1 MVAIRARR
9 SYSDLIVADVGELG
23 VSVDTEPPVTE
34 RITGRRLWVILGA
47 LLLGMLLAA
56 LDQTIVSTALPTI
69 VGDLHGGSHLAWVVT
84 AYLLSSTVSTPLWGK
99 LGDQYGRKTFFQAAI
114 VIFLVGS
121 ALCGLSQ
128 TMTELIVFRALQG
141 LGGGGL
147 MVGAQTIIGDVV
159 SPRDRGRYMGLFGA
173 MFAMATVI
181 GPLIGGLC
189 VTYLSWRWVFYINL
203 PFGILALFV
212 TGAVLPGH
220 LRRVHH
226 AIDYAGTL
234 LLAGS
239 ATSLIIF
246 ASLGG
251 ISWPWG
257 SGPSIAT
264 LALGIML
271 AIGFLLV
278 ERVAAEPVI
287 PLHLFTV
294 RVFNASSAIGFVMGF
309 AMFGALTFLPLFL
322 QNVKGVSPTVS
333 GLRILPLMLGML
345 GASVTSGRLV
355 TRWGRY
361 KIFPVLGSALMTL
374 GAYLLSFIDA
384 SMNSWLLAFYM
395 FVFGV
400 GMGLIM
406 QVLVVAV
413 QNAVSYKELG
423 VATSSATFFRMIGGS
438 FGTAVFGAIYAIVFT
453 HTFVP
458 HLPHVSSRVLNSF
471 NPQALNPALLDKLK
485 VEVPALYNEYIHAV
499 THSVQTVFL
508 VAVPI
513 AFFAFLLSFLLPEV
527 PLRRTVETVDPGEVA
542 GAMQARTSLQEI
554 ELALERVSARENRS
568 ELYGTLAER
577 AGVQLPPRAVWLL
590 YRLSERPACT
600 VEELADRLD
609 VDPSIIRPGV
619 DALVAAGMIR
629 EDPRGPDCDL
639 HLTAAGTQARE
650 KLTEARRS
658 GLTQLLEG
666 WNPEEHPEV
675 IELVKQLAHSLLADD
690 EKLVAD
696 AMPRVAAG
704 AGAGSGAGGAAS
716 GSAGSSSD

>member
-1 MVAIRARR
+1 VTVAA
-9 SYSDLIVADVGELG
+9 
-23 VSVDTEPPVTE
+23 PPVVPE
-34 RITGRRLWVILGA
+34 RVTGRRLWLILGA

-99 LGDQYGRKTFFQAAI
+99 LGDQFGRKLFFQAAI
-114 VIFLVGS
+114 VIFVIGS

-128 TMTELIVFRALQG
+128 TMTELIAFRALQG

-189 VTYLSWRWVFYINL
+189 VDYLSWRWVFYINL
-203 PFGILALFV
+203 PLGILALFV

-226 AIDYAGTL
+226 KIDYLGTA

-251 ISWPWG
+251 ISWPWQ
-257 SGPSIAT
+257 SAPSYLTAAVGVL
-264 LALGIML
+264 LAV
-271 AIGFLLV
+271 AFVVV

-287 PLHLFTV
+287 PLKLFRV
-294 RVFNASSAIGFVMGF
+294 RVFTAASAIGFVMGF
-309 AMFGALTFLPLFL
+309 AMFGALTFLPLFM

-333 GLRILPLMLGML
+333 GLRILPLMVGML
-345 GASVTSGRLV
+345 GASVVSGRLV

-361 KIFPVLGSALMTL
+361 KIFPILGTALMTL
-374 GAYLLSFIDA
+374 GAFLLSLISA
-384 SMNSWLLAFYM
+384 SLNSWVLAFYM
-395 FVFGV
+395 FIFGV
-400 GMGLIM
+400 GMGLTM

-413 QNAVSYKELG
+413 QNAVKYEDLG

-453 HTFVP
+453 HTFAPTLARVP
-458 HLPHVSSRVLNSF
+458 ADILRTF
-471 NPQALNPALLDKLK
+471 NPQTLNPALLDRLK
-485 VEVPALYNEYIHAV
+485 STAAGLAFFTKYIDAV
-499 THSVQTVFL
+499 THAVQVIFL
-508 VAVPI
+508 YAVPI
-513 AFFAFLLSFLLPEV
+513 SFVAFLLSFLLPEV
-527 PLRRTVETVDPGEVA
+527 ALRKTVETVDVGEVH
-542 GAMQARTSLQEI
+542 GAPQTRSSLQEI
-554 ELALERVSARENRS
+554 QLALERVSSRENRG
-568 ELYGTLAER
+568 EIYTTLAHR
-577 AGVQLPPRAVWLL
+577 AGLDLPPRSVWLL
-590 YRLSERPACT
+590 YRLSEGPACT
-600 VEELADRLD
+600 VADLADRLD
-609 VDPSIIRPGV
+609 VDPSVIQPGL
-619 DALVAAGMIR
+619 DGLVSAGMVEEQR
-629 EDPRGPDCDL
+629 RGAECDL
-639 HLTAAGTQARE
+639 HLTTSGAAALDRLTAARRDG
-650 KLTEARRS
+650 LTE
-658 GLTQLLEG
+658 LLEG

-675 IELVKQLAHSLLADD
+675 VEMVKDLAHALLADD
-690 EKLVAD
+690 ERLVAD
-696 AMPRVAAG
+696 AMPRTPAG
-704 AGAGSGAGGAAS
+704 VGGGLGGGAGG
-716 GSAGSSSD
+716 GGGGGGT

>member
-1 MVAIRARR
+1 MVAFERRR
-9 SYSDLIVADVGELG
+9 SYSEPIVSDVGELA
-23 VSVDTEPPVTE
+23 VSVDTAPPEVE
-34 RITGRRLWVILGA
+34 RITGRRLWLILGA

-99 LGDQYGRKTFFQAAI
+99 LGDQYGRKIFFQASI
-114 VIFLVGS
+114 VIFVVGS
-121 ALCGLSQ
+121 ALCGLSH
-128 TMTELIVFRALQG
+128 TMTELIAFRALQG

-173 MFAMATVI
+173 MFALATVV

-203 PFGILALFV
+203 PLGILALFV

-220 LRRVHH
+220 LRKVHH
-226 AIDYAGTL
+226 TIDYAGTV

-251 ISWPWG
+251 ISWPWA
-257 SGPSIAT
+257 SAPSYITAV
-264 LALGIML
+264 LGIVL
-271 AIGFLLV
+271 AVGFVLV
-278 ERVAAEPVI
+278 ERTAAEPVI

-294 RVFNASSAIGFVMGF
+294 RVFSASSAIGFVMGF

-345 GASVTSGRLV
+345 GASVISGRLV

-361 KIFPVLGSALMTL
+361 KVFPVVGSALMTL

-384 SMNSWLLAFYM
+384 SMNSWLFAFYM
-395 FVFGV
+395 FVFGI

-413 QNAVSYKELG
+413 QNAVSYQELG

-453 HTFVP
+453 RTFAPTLAKVP
-458 HLPHVSSRVLNSF
+458 ASVLRSF
-471 NPQALNPALLDKLK
+471 NPQALDPSLLVKLK
-485 VEVPALYNEYIHAV
+485 STAIGLFFFDKYIGAV
-499 THSVQTVFL
+499 THAVQTVFL

-513 AFFAFLLSFLLPEV
+513 AFFSFVLSFFLPEV
-527 PLRRTVETVDPGEVA
+527 PLRKTVQTVDTGEVH
-542 GAMQARTSLQEI
+542 GALQARTSLQEI
-554 ELALERVSARENRS
+554 ELALQRVSARENRA
-568 ELYGTLAER
+568 ELYDTLARR
-577 AGVQLPPRAVWLL
+577 AGVDLPPRAVWLL

-600 VEELADRLD
+600 VGQVAESLH
-609 VDPSIIRPGV
+609 VDPSIIQPGV
-619 DALVAAGMIR
+619 DGLVAAGMIGQHR
-629 EDPRGPDCDL
+629 RGPDADL
-639 HLTAAGTQARE
+639 HLTAAGTQALE
-650 KLTEARRS
+650 KLTEARRR
-658 GLTQLLEG
+658 GLTELLEG

-690 EKLVAD
+690 ERLVAD
-696 AMPRVAAG
+696 AMPAEPAEVG
-704 AGAGSGAGGAAS
+704 AGARPGAAP
-716 GSAGSSSD
+716 ASSSD

>member
-1 MVAIRARR
+1 M
-9 SYSDLIVADVGELG
+9 ADVGEVG
-23 VSVDTEPPVTE
+23 VSVAEAPPVIE
-34 RITGRRLWVILGA
+34 KITKRRLWLILGA

-99 LGDQYGRKTFFQAAI
+99 LGDQYGRKIFFQAAI
-114 VIFLVGS
+114 VIFVIGS
-121 ALCGLSQ
+121 ALSGFSH
-128 TMTELIVFRALQG
+128 TMTELIAFRALQG

-173 MFAMATVI
+173 MFAVATVI

-189 VTYLSWRWVFYINL
+189 VTYLSWRWCFYINL
-203 PFGILALFV
+203 PLGILALFV

-226 AIDYAGTL
+226 TIDYVGTL

-251 ISWPWG
+251 ISWAWG
-257 SGPSIAT
+257 SLPSIAT
-264 LALGIML
+264 AVVGVVLAVAFVL
-271 AIGFLLV
+271 A

-287 PLHLFTV
+287 PLALFRV
-294 RVFNASSAIGFVMGF
+294 RVFTAASAIGFVMGF
-309 AMFGALTFLPLFL
+309 AMFGALTFLPLFM
-322 QNVKGVSPTVS
+322 QNVKGVSPTES

-361 KIFPVLGSALMTL
+361 RIFPILGTALMTL
-374 GAYLLSFIDA
+374 GAYLLSLIDA
-384 SMNSWLLAFYM
+384 STNNWVLALYM

-413 QNAVSYKELG
+413 QNAVSYEDLG

-438 FGTAVFGAIYAIVFT
+438 FGTAVFGAIYTIVFNR
-453 HTFVP
+453 TFAPTLAKVP
-458 HLPHVSSRVLNSF
+458 AAVLRSF
-471 NPQALNPALLDKLK
+471 NPETLDPALLAKLK
-485 VEVPALYNEYIHAV
+485 STAEGLVFYDKYIDAV

-513 AFFAFLLSFLLPEV
+513 SFFAFLLSFLLPEV
-527 PLRRTVETVDPGEVA
+527 ELRKTVQTVDLAEVQ
-542 GAMQARTSLQEI
+542 GAPQHRSSLQEI
-554 ELALERVSARENRS
+554 ELALARMSDRENRA
-568 ELYGTLAER
+568 ELYHTLAQR
-577 AGVQLPPRAVWLL
+577 AGIDLPPRSVWLL
-590 YRLSERPACT
+590 YRLADRPACT
-600 VEELADRLD
+600 VNEVAERLK
-609 VDPSIIRPGV
+609 VDPELIQPGV
-619 DALVAAGMIR
+619 DGLLAAGIIEEQR
-629 EDPRGPDCDL
+629 RGAECDL
-639 HLTAAGTQARE
+639 YLTSKGSAALE

-658 GLTQLLEG
+658 GLTELLEG
-666 WNPEEHPEV
+666 WSPEEHPEI
-675 IELVKQLAHSLLADD
+675 IEMVKHLAHALLADD
-690 EKLVAD
+690 ERMVAD
-696 AMPRVAAG
+696 AMPRATATAG
-704 AGAGSGAGGAAS
+704 A
-716 GSAGSSSD
+716 SAD

>member
-1 MVAIRARR
+1 MVAFGPGR
-9 SYSDLIVADVGELG
+9 SYSEPIVADAGDMG
-23 VSVDTEPPVTE
+23 VSVDTAPPAGD
-34 RITGRRLWVILGA
+34 RITGRRLWLILGA

-84 AYLLSSTVSTPLWGK
+84 AYLLASTVSTPLWGK
-99 LGDQYGRKTFFQAAI
+99 LGDQYGRKIFFQASI
-114 VIFLVGS
+114 VIFVVGS

-128 TMTELIVFRALQG
+128 TMTELILFRALQG

-203 PFGILALFV
+203 PLGILALFV

-226 AIDYAGTL
+226 TIDYLGTV

-239 ATSLIIF
+239 ATSLIVF

-251 ISWPWG
+251 ISWAWV
-257 SGPSIAT
+257 SAPSILTAVLGVV
-264 LALGIML
+264 LAV
-271 AIGFLLV
+271 GFLFA
-278 ERVAAEPVI
+278 ERFAAEPVI
-287 PLHLFTV
+287 PLKLFTV
-294 RVFNASSAIGFVMGF
+294 RVFNAASAVGFVMGF

-345 GASVTSGRLV
+345 GASVISGRLV

-361 KIFPVLGSALMTL
+361 KIFPVLGSGLMTL
-374 GAYLLSFIDA
+374 GAFLLSFIDA
-384 SMNSWLLAFYM
+384 SMNAWQLAGYM

-413 QNAVSYKELG
+413 QNAVSYQDLG
-423 VATSSATFFRMIGGS
+423 VATSSATFFRQIGGS
-438 FGTAVFGAIYAIVFT
+438 FGTAVFGAIYAIVFSRT
-453 HTFVP
+453 IAPTLAKVP
-458 HLPHVSSRVLNSF
+458 AALLRSF
-471 NPQALNPALLDKLK
+471 NPQAATPALLDRLK
-485 VEVPALYNEYIHAV
+485 STAEGLFFFDKYIDAV
-499 THSVQTVFL
+499 THAVQTVFL

-513 AFFAFLLSFLLPEV
+513 CFVAFLLSFLLPEV
-527 PLRRTVETVDPGEVA
+527 PLRRTVQTVDPGEVA
-542 GAMQARTSLQEI
+542 GASQTRSSLQEI
-554 ELALERVSARENRS
+554 ELAIERVAARENRA
-568 ELYGTLAER
+568 ELYETLAQR
-577 AGVQLPPRAVWLL
+577 AGVDLPPRAVWLL
-590 YRLSERPACT
+590 YRLSDRPACS
-600 VEELADRLD
+600 VEEVAEHLH
-609 VDPSIIRPGV
+609 VEPSVIQPGV
-619 DALVAAGMIR
+619 DGLVSAGMIEER
-629 EDPRGPDCDL
+629 RRGDECDL
-639 HLTAAGTQARE
+639 HLTTAGSMALGRLTQAR
-650 KLTEARRS
+650 RD
-658 GLTQLLEG
+658 GLTDLLEG
-666 WNPEEHPEV
+666 WNPEEHPEL
-675 IELVKQLAHSLLADD
+675 IEMVKQLAHSLLADD
-690 EKLVAD
+690 ERLVAD
-696 AMPRVAAG
+696 AMPRPAG
-704 AGAGSGAGGAAS
+704 V
-716 GSAGSSSD
+716 SSSD